1 MSEKLIVLMDADD
14 TLLDFVACERNA
26 IMRIAQH
33 LGIEKIQEFC
43 DDYHV
48 VNDNIWKEFE
58 QGLLSVDQ
66 IVYMRFDR
74 IFDMY
79 DVHADSKKVSEL
91 YKEYLSQE
99 AVLLEGAR
107 EFLDKSYRK
116 FRLFI
121 VTNGIT
127 YTQERRF
134 QLADLNRYFENI
146 FVSEQIGSRKPQK
159 EFFDYVKSHIDG
171 YHDTRAVVV
180 GDSLTSD
187 VAGGYAAGLPT
198 IWFNV
203 AHKPLRGEIKPTYET
218 DNFDDLYR
226 LLSNF

>member
-1 MSEKLIVLMDADD
+1 MKKKLIVLMDADD
-14 TLLDFVACERNA
+14 TLLDFVECERRA
-26 IMRIAQH
+26 ISRIAQY
-33 LGIEKIQEFC
+33 LGIDKIPQFC

-58 QGLLSVDQ
+58 RGLLSVDQ
-66 IVYMRFDR
+66 IAYMRFDR

-79 DVHADSKKVSEL
+79 GVRADSKKVSEL

-99 AVLLEGAR
+99 AILLDGAR
-107 EFLDKSYRK
+107 EFLDKSYRE

-121 VTNGIT
+121 ITNGIT
-127 YTQERRF
+127 YTQQRRF
-134 QLADLNRYFENI
+134 ELANLNHYFEAI

-159 EFFDYVKSHIDG
+159 EFFDYVKSHIED
-171 YHDTRAVVV
+171 YDDSRTIVV

-187 VAGGYAAGLPT
+187 VAGGVGAGLPT
-198 IWFNV
+198 VWLNV
-203 AHKPLRGEIKPTYET
+203 HRKPFKGDIQPTYEIN
-218 DNFDDLYR
+218 DFDDLYR

>member
-1 MSEKLIVLMDADD
+1 MDADD
-14 TLLDFVACERNA
+14 TLLDFVECERRA
-26 IMRIAQH
+26 ISRIAQY
-33 LGIEKIQEFC
+33 LGIDKIPQFC

-58 QGLLSVDQ
+58 RGLLSVDQ
-66 IVYMRFDR
+66 IAYMRFDR

-79 DVHADSKKVSEL
+79 GVHADSKKVSEL

-99 AVLLEGAR
+99 AILLDGAR
-107 EFLDKSYRK
+107 EFLDKSYRE

-121 VTNGIT
+121 ITNGIT

-134 QLADLNRYFENI
+134 DIANLNHYFEDI

-159 EFFDYVKSHIDG
+159 EFFDYVKSHIED
-171 YHDTRAVVV
+171 YDDSRTVVV

-187 VAGGYAAGLPT
+187 VAGGVGAGLPT
-198 IWFNV
+198 VWFNV
-203 AHKPLRGEIKPTYET
+203 HRKPFKGDIQPTYEIN
-218 DNFDDLYR
+218 DFDDLYR

>member
-1 MSEKLIVLMDADD
+1 MDADD
-14 TLLDFVACERNA
+14 TLLDFVACERRA
-26 IMRIAQH
+26 ITRIAQY

-58 QGLLSVDQ
+58 RGLHTVEQ

-99 AVLLEGAR
+99 AVLLDGAR
-107 EFLDKSYRK
+107 EFLDKSYRE

-134 QLADLNRYFENI
+134 DIANLNHYFENI

-159 EFFDYVKSHIDG
+159 EFFDYVNSHIDD
-171 YHDTRAVVV
+171 YDDSRAVVV

-187 VAGGYAAGLPT
+187 IAGGYAAGLPT

-203 AHKPLRGEIKPTYET
+203 AHKPLKGEIKPTYEI
-218 DNFDDLYR
+218 DDFDDLYR

>member
-1 MSEKLIVLMDADD
+1 MKERLIVLMDADD
-14 TLLDFVACERNA
+14 TLLDFVACERSA
-26 IMRIAQH
+26 ITRIAQF
-33 LGIEKIQEFC
+33 LGIDKIKEFC

-58 QGLLSVDQ
+58 QGILSVEQ
-66 IVYMRFDR
+66 IAYMRFDR

-107 EFLDKSYRK
+107 EFLDKSYRE

-134 QLADLNRYFENI
+134 KLANLNRYFEKI
-146 FVSEQIGSRKPQK
+146 FVSEQIGARKPQK

-171 YHDTRAVVV
+171 YDDSRAVVV

-187 VAGGYAAGLPT
+187 IAGGYAAGLPT
-198 IWFNV
+198 VWFNV
-203 AHKPLRGEIKPTYET
+203 AHKPFKGEIQPTYET
-218 DNFDDLYR
+218 DDFDDLYR